1 MPAENILADISLYTV
16 LITALVDS
24 INPCAIGVLIF
35 LCSTLLAMAK
45 SVKRML
51 MAGFIYVLAVYITY
65 FLAGIGLLY
74 FLQRF
79 NLAEPIGIV
88 VGIIIIILG
97 FFEIK
102 DFFWYGK
109 GFSLQIA
116 PARAEKIKKL
126 AQKATLPVIVG
137 LGFLVAAVELPCT
150 GGPYL
155 AITTYLANR
164 VTDNPLYYF
173 RAIIYLL
180 IYNFIFVLPLLI
192 IIGVVYAGRSIEA
205 LHEWQKK
212 YKKWMRLAMGIV
224 MVSLGF
230 LLVLY
235 ARGVIVIG

>member
-1 MPAENILADISLYTV
+1 MPTENILSDVSLYTV
-16 LITALVDS
+16 VVTALVDS

-35 LCSTLLAMAK
+35 LCSTLLAMSK
-45 SVKRML
+45 NIHRML
-51 MAGFIYVLAVYITY
+51 VSGFIYVAAVYITY
-65 FLAGIGLLY
+65 LLAGLGLLY

-79 NLAEPIGIV
+79 NLAEPIGVV
-88 VGIIIIILG
+88 VGIIVIILG

-116 PARAEKIKKL
+116 PNRVEKIKKL
-126 AQKATLPVIVG
+126 AQKASLPIVIG

-164 VTDNPLYYF
+164 VADNPLYYI
-173 RAIIYLL
+173 RAIYYLL
-180 IYNFIFVLPLLI
+180 IYNFIFVLPLLAI
-192 IIGVVYAGRSIEA
+192 VGIVYAGRSVSA
-205 LHEWQKK
+205 LHEWQNK
-212 YKKWMRLAMGIV
+212 YKKWMRLAMGII
-224 MVSLGF
+224 MVALGF

-235 ARGVIVIG
+235 ARGVIIIG

>member
-1 MPAENILADISLYTV
+1 MPPDSILQDVSLYTV
-16 LITALVDS
+16 IVTALVDS

-35 LCSTLLAMAK
+35 LCSTLLAM
-45 SVKRML
+45 SQNVHRML
-51 MAGFIYVLAVYITY
+51 AAGLIYVIAVYITY
-65 FLAGIGLLY
+65 FLAGLGLLY

-79 NLAEPIGIV
+79 NISEPVGVAVGVIV
-88 VGIIIIILG
+88 IILG

-116 PARAEKIKKL
+116 PRRAEKIKQL
-126 AQKATLPVIVG
+126 AQKATLPIIIG

-164 VTDNPLYYF
+164 VTDNPLYYL
-173 RAIIYLL
+173 RAVYYLL
-180 IYNFIFVLPLLI
+180 IYNFIFVLPLLA
-192 IIGVVYAGRSIEA
+192 IIGIVYAGRSIHA
-205 LHEWQKK
+205 LHAWQEK
-212 YKKWMRLAMGIV
+212 YKKWMRLAMGII
-224 MVSLGF
+224 MITLGF

-235 ARGVIVIG
+235 ARGVIIIG